1 VVSLSLVRKTKY
13 IPTGGINMANKLLE
27 SIGMFVAAVA
37 EAAEEDRKR
46 ELAMELVNRN
56 TQFLDTYARDLVRDL
71 GDMNTTSY
79 YARRQI
85 EALHLSNDEITYLKR
100 RIIMEASSVDYYAKS
115 QIDHLLRTI

>member
-1 VVSLSLVRKTKY
+1 MSKF
-13 IPTGGINMANKLLE
+13 LE
-27 SIGMFVAAVA
+27 AVGEFISVMA

-46 ELAMELVNRN
+46 SLAMDLVNRN
-56 TQFLDTYARDLVRDL
+56 TAFLDTYAKDLVRDL

-85 EALHLSNDEITYLKR
+85 DSMRLSDDEKMYLKR

>member
-1 VVSLSLVRKTKY
+1 
-13 IPTGGINMANKLLE
+13 MANKVLE
-27 SIGMFVAAVA
+27 SIGLFVAAMA

-56 TQFLDTYARDLVRDL
+56 TQFLDQYAKDIVRDL
-71 GDMNTTSY
+71 GAMNTTSY
-79 YARRQI
+79 YAKSQI
-85 EALHLSNDEITYLKR
+85 ESMRLSDDEKTYLKR

>member
-1 VVSLSLVRKTKY
+1 
-13 IPTGGINMANKLLE
+13 MANKLLE

-85 EALHLSNDEITYLKR
+85 EALHLTHDEITYLKR

>member
-13 IPTGGINMANKLLE
+13 IPTGGITMSKFLE
-27 SIGMFVAAVA
+27 ALSEIVNAVA
-37 EAAEEDRKR
+37 EAAEEDRR
-46 ELAMELVNRN
+46 RSIAMELVSRN
-56 TQFLDTYARDLVRDL
+56 TQFLDQYAKDIVRDL
-71 GDMNTTSY
+71 GAMNMTSY

-85 EALHLSNDEITYLKR
+85 EALHLTHDEITYLKR

>member
-1 VVSLSLVRKTKY
+1 
-13 IPTGGINMANKLLE
+13 MANKLLE

-56 TQFLDTYARDLVRDL
+56 TQFLDQYAKDLVRDL
-71 GDMNTTSY
+71 GDMKTTSY

-85 EALHLSNDEITYLKR
+85 ESMRLSDDEITYLKR
-100 RIIMEASSVDYYAKS
+100 RLIMEATSCDYFAKS